1 MIPVYIPTFNNPT
14 YTNNFINQLERLN
27 LSMITVVDNASTYP
41 PMVKL
46 LHEISSKYELIRLN
60 ENRGPHLL
68 IRDLNYY
75 EKLPNYFILSDPD
88 IEISRNIPEDFVK
101 TLIEISEEFKIGK
114 VGLALAIPNEEE
126 LLEKFIYMD
135 GEKRSL
141 IEWEEQF
148 WENEV
153 GKTSHGDSIFLT
165 TLDTT
170 FALYNKKYF
179 NLEDRYKSLRIGG
192 RYTSKHLGSYAKTI
206 VPQEENE
213 YYLSNTRYSYYA
225 GKLNDDASPVFE
237 ITVHEF
243 TKMVEEMDSL
253 RMNNKNLALK
263 NIEQD
268 KLIQGIFNSRT
279 WKIIQLIKR
288 IIR

>member
-1 MIPVYIPTFNNPT
+1 MIPIYIPTFNNPT
-14 YTNNFINQLERLN
+14 YTSNFISQLERFNLN
-27 LSMITVVDNASTYP
+27 KITVVDNASTFP

-46 LHEISSKYELIRLN
+46 LNEISNKYELIRLN
-60 ENRGPHLL
+60 KNRGPHLL

-88 IEISRNIPEDFVK
+88 IEISRNIPEDFIN
-101 TLIEISEEFKIGK
+101 TLIEVSEEFKIGK
-114 VGLALAIPNEEE
+114 VGLALAIPKEEE
-126 LLEKFIYMD
+126 LIEKFIYMD

-153 GKTSHGDSIFLT
+153 GKTSQGDSIFLT

-213 YYLSNTRYSYYA
+213 YYLSNTRYSYFA
-225 GKLNDDASPVFE
+225 GKLNYETNPVFE
-237 ITVHEF
+237 ITVHEY
-243 TKMVEEMDSL
+243 TKMVEELDSL
-253 RMNNKNLALK
+253 RVNNKNLALK

-268 KLIQGIFNSRT
+268 RLIQGIFNSRT
-279 WKIIQLIKR
+279 WKIIRLIKR
-288 IIR
+288 IMR

>member
-14 YTNNFINQLERLN
+14 YTSNFISQLESFNLN
-27 LSMITVVDNASTYP
+27 KITVVDNASTFP

-46 LHEISSKYELIRLN
+46 LNEISNKYELIRLN
-60 ENRGPHLL
+60 KNRGPHLL

-88 IEISRNIPEDFVK
+88 IEISRNIPEDFIN
-101 TLIEISEEFKIGK
+101 TLIEVSEEFKIGK
-114 VGLALAIPNEEE
+114 VGLALAIPKEEE
-126 LLEKFIYMD
+126 LIEKFIYMD

-153 GKTSHGDSIFLT
+153 GKTSQGDSIFLT

-213 YYLSNTRYSYYA
+213 YYLSNTRYSYFA
-225 GKLNDDASPVFE
+225 GKLNYETNPVFE
-237 ITVHEF
+237 ITVHEY
-243 TKMVEEMDSL
+243 TKMVEELDSL
-253 RMNNKNLALK
+253 RVNNKNLALK

-268 KLIQGIFNSRT
+268 RLIQGIFNSRT
-279 WKIIQLIKR
+279 WKIIRLIKR
-288 IIR
+288 IMR

>member
-46 LHEISSKYELIRLN
+46 LHEISSKYEIIRLN

-101 TLIEISEEFKIGK
+101 TLIEVSEKFKIGK
-114 VGLALAIPNEEE
+114 VGLALEIPNEEE

-153 GKTSHGDSIFLT
+153 GKTSQGDSIFLT

-192 RYTSKHLGSYAKTI
+192 RYISKHLGSYAKTI

-225 GKLNDDASPVFE
+225 GKLNDDSSPVFE

-243 TKMVEEMDSL
+243 TKMVEELDSL
-253 RMNNKNLALK
+253 RINNKNLALT

-268 KLIQGIFNSRT
+268 KLIQGIFTSRT
-279 WKIIQLIKR
+279 WKIVRLIKR

>member
-101 TLIEISEEFKIGK
+101 TLIDVSEEFKIGK

-126 LLEKFIYMD
+126 LLEKFIYLD

-253 RMNNKNLALK
+253 KINNKNLALK

>member
-101 TLIEISEEFKIGK
+101 TLIEVSEEFKIGK

-213 YYLSNTRYSYYA
+213 YYLTNTRYSYYA

-253 RMNNKNLALK
+253 RINNKNLALK

>member
-46 LHEISSKYELIRLN
+46 LHEISSTYELIRLN

-101 TLIEISEEFKIGK
+101 TLIEVSEEFKIGK
-114 VGLALAIPNEEE
+114 VGLALAIPSEEE
-126 LLEKFIYMD
+126 LLEKFIYLD

-192 RYTSKHLGSYAKTI
+192 RFTSKHLGSYAKTI

-213 YYLSNTRYSYYA
+213 YYLNKTRYSYFA

-253 RMNNKNLALK
+253 RINNKNLALK

-268 KLIQGIFNSRT
+268 KFIQGIFNSRT

>member
-46 LHEISSKYELIRLN
+46 LHEISSKYEIIRLN

-101 TLIEISEEFKIGK
+101 TLIEVSEKFKIGK
-114 VGLALAIPNEEE
+114 VGLALEIPNEEE

-153 GKTSHGDSIFLT
+153 GKTSQGDSIFLT

-192 RYTSKHLGSYAKTI
+192 RYISKHLGSYAKTI

-243 TKMVEEMDSL
+243 TKMVEELDSL
-253 RMNNKNLALK
+253 RINNKNLALT

-268 KLIQGIFNSRT
+268 KLIQGIFTSRT
-279 WKIIQLIKR
+279 WKIVRLIKR

>member
-101 TLIEISEEFKIGK
+101 TLIEVSEEFKIGK

-253 RMNNKNLALK
+253 RINNKNLALK

>member
-1 MIPVYIPTFNNPT
+1 MIPIYIPTFNNPT
-14 YTNNFINQLERLN
+14 YTSNFISQLERFNLN
-27 LSMITVVDNASTYP
+27 KITVVDNASTFP

-46 LHEISSKYELIRLN
+46 LNEISNKYELIRLN
-60 ENRGPHLL
+60 KNRGPHLL

-88 IEISRNIPEDFVK
+88 IEISRNIPEDFIN
-101 TLIEISEEFKIGK
+101 TLIEVSEEFKIGK
-114 VGLALAIPNEEE
+114 VGLALAIPKEEE
-126 LLEKFIYMD
+126 LIEKFIYMD

-153 GKTSHGDSIFLT
+153 GKTSQGDSIFLT

-213 YYLSNTRYSYYA
+213 YYLSNTRYSYFA
-225 GKLNDDASPVFE
+225 GKLNDDTSPVFE
-237 ITVHEF
+237 ITVHEY
-243 TKMVEEMDSL
+243 TKMVEELDSL
-253 RMNNKNLALK
+253 RVNNKNLALN

-268 KLIQGIFNSRT
+268 RLIQGIFNSRT
-279 WKIIQLIKR
+279 WKIIRLIKR
-288 IIR
+288 IMR

>member
-101 TLIEISEEFKIGK
+101 TLIEVSEEFKIGK

-126 LLEKFIYMD
+126 LLEKFIYLD

-253 RMNNKNLALK
+253 RINNKNLALK

-268 KLIQGIFNSRT
+268 KFIQGIFNSRT

>member
-14 YTNNFINQLERLN
+14 YTSNFISQLESFNLN
-27 LSMITVVDNASTYP
+27 KITVVDNASTFP

-46 LHEISSKYELIRLN
+46 LNEISNKYELIRLN
-60 ENRGPHLL
+60 KNRGPHLL

-88 IEISRNIPEDFVK
+88 IEISRNIPEDFIN
-101 TLIEISEEFKIGK
+101 TLIEVSEEFKIGK
-114 VGLALAIPNEEE
+114 VGLALAIPKEEE
-126 LLEKFIYMD
+126 LIEKFIYMD

-153 GKTSHGDSIFLT
+153 GKTSQGDSIFLT

-206 VPQEENE
+206 VPQEEIE
-213 YYLSNTRYSYYA
+213 YYLSNTRYSYFA
-225 GKLNDDASPVFE
+225 GKLNGDTSPVFE
-237 ITVHEF
+237 ITVHEY
-243 TKMVEEMDSL
+243 TKMVEELDSL
-253 RMNNKNLALK
+253 RVNNKNLALK

-268 KLIQGIFNSRT
+268 RLIQGIFNSRT
-279 WKIIQLIKR
+279 WKIIRLIKR
-288 IIR
+288 IMR

>member
-1 MIPVYIPTFNNPT
+1 
-14 YTNNFINQLERLN
+14 
-27 LSMITVVDNASTYP
+27 MITVVDNASTYP

-101 TLIEISEEFKIGK
+101 TLIEVSEEFKIGK

-253 RMNNKNLALK
+253 RINNQNLALK

>member
-14 YTNNFINQLERLN
+14 YTSNFISQLERFNLN
-27 LSMITVVDNASTYP
+27 KITVVDNASTFP

-46 LHEISSKYELIRLN
+46 LNEISNKYELIRLN
-60 ENRGPHLL
+60 KNRGPHLL

-88 IEISRNIPEDFVK
+88 IEISRNIPEDFIN
-101 TLIEISEEFKIGK
+101 TLIEVSEEFKIGK
-114 VGLALAIPNEEE
+114 VGLALAIPKEEE
-126 LLEKFIYMD
+126 LIEKFIYMD

-153 GKTSHGDSIFLT
+153 GKTSQGDSIFLT

-206 VPQEENE
+206 VPQEEIE
-213 YYLSNTRYSYYA
+213 YYLSNTRYSYFA
-225 GKLNDDASPVFE
+225 GKLNGDTSPVFE
-237 ITVHEF
+237 ITVHEY
-243 TKMVEEMDSL
+243 TKMVEELDSL
-253 RMNNKNLALK
+253 RVNNKNLALK

-268 KLIQGIFNSRT
+268 RLIQGIFNSRT
-279 WKIIQLIKR
+279 WKIIRLIKR
-288 IIR
+288 IMR

>member
-101 TLIEISEEFKIGK
+101 TLIEVSEEFKIGK
-114 VGLALAIPNEEE
+114 VGLALAIPNDEE

-253 RMNNKNLALK
+253 RINNKNLALK

>member
-101 TLIEISEEFKIGK
+101 TLIEVSEEFKIGK

>member
-1 MIPVYIPTFNNPT
+1 
-14 YTNNFINQLERLN
+14 
-27 LSMITVVDNASTYP
+27 
-41 PMVKL
+41 
-46 LHEISSKYELIRLN
+46 
-60 ENRGPHLL
+60 L

-88 IEISRNIPEDFVK
+88 IEISRNIPEDFIN
-101 TLIEISEEFKIGK
+101 TLIEVSEEFKIGK
-114 VGLALAIPNEEE
+114 VGLALAIPKEEE
-126 LLEKFIYMD
+126 LIEKFIYMD

-153 GKTSHGDSIFLT
+153 GKTSQGDSIFLT

-213 YYLSNTRYSYYA
+213 YYLSNTRYSYFA
-225 GKLNDDASPVFE
+225 GKLNYETNPVFE
-237 ITVHEF
+237 ITVHEY
-243 TKMVEEMDSL
+243 TKMVEELDSL
-253 RMNNKNLALK
+253 RVNNKNLALK

-268 KLIQGIFNSRT
+268 RLIQGIFNSRT
-279 WKIIQLIKR
+279 WKIIRLIKR
-288 IIR
+288 IMR

>member
-1 MIPVYIPTFNNPT
+1 MIPIYIPTFNNPT
-14 YTNNFINQLERLN
+14 YTSNFISQLERFNLN
-27 LSMITVVDNASTYP
+27 KVTVVDNASTFP

-88 IEISRNIPEDFVK
+88 IEISRNIPEDFIN
-101 TLIEISEEFKIGK
+101 TLIEVSEEFKIGK
-114 VGLALAIPNEEE
+114 VGLALAIPKEEE
-126 LLEKFIYMD
+126 LIEKFIYMD

-153 GKTSHGDSIFLT
+153 GKTSQGDSIFLT

-213 YYLSNTRYSYYA
+213 YYLSNTRYSYFA
-225 GKLNDDASPVFE
+225 GKLNDDTSPVFE
-237 ITVHEF
+237 ITVHEY
-243 TKMVEEMDSL
+243 TKMVEELDSL
-253 RMNNKNLALK
+253 RVNNKNLALN

-268 KLIQGIFNSRT
+268 RLIQGIFNSRT
-279 WKIIQLIKR
+279 WKIIRLIKR
-288 IIR
+288 IMR